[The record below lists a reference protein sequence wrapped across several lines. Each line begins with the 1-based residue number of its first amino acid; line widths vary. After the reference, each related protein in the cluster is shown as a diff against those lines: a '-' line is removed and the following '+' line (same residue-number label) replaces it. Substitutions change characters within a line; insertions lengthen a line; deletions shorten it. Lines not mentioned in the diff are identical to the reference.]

1 MRQVRNPIILRPVM
15 GQNRRTAVHIASNRA
30 QTGITAVA
38 HQSLALAQAII
49 TRCQL
54 FAAYRGLSPVY
65 RQERPLTL
73 DQRSLVYQREVI
85 APRLKLTLLVAAAT
99 PAASP
104 SPGTGHLAW
113 QLLRPSTA
121 APASERLVYRLQQ
134 REQFERTAV
143 IHTIHQLNARAQR
156 LESVAAPGQP
166 PAQAIPTRR
175 PGAWPTADPPPP
187 VPRVRA
193 VPRVLHRPDARS
205 AAAEQETAT
214 AVAAHHPAF
223 PPPPTWSPATASSP
237 SLPAAAI
244 DVNHLTDQIMRNI
257 DHRII
262 AYRERTGRM

>member
-1 MRQVRNPIILRPVM
+1 MSQIRNPIILRPVM
-15 GQNRRTAVHIASNRA
+15 GQNRRTAVHIAADRA

-65 RQERPLTL
+65 RQERPLVL

-113 QLLRPSTA
+113 QLLRPPAA

-143 IHTIHQLNARAQR
+143 THTIHQLNARAQR
-156 LESVAAPGQP
+156 LESVATPGQLQ
-166 PAQAIPTRR
+166 AQVTSTRR

-193 VPRVLHRPDARS
+193 VPRVLHRPDARP
-205 AAAEQETAT
+205 AAPEQETPT

-223 PPPPTWSPATASSP
+223 PPTTAWSPAAASSP

-257 DHRII
+257 DHRIV